1 MIGENLKA
9 NVPTDLLRTLVTV
22 CELGNVTKAAQ
33 VLQLTELAISQ
44 QIKKLEL
51 IIGSSIIDRSL
62 SGITLTRDGLEI
74 LKSAQRMLSINDQII
89 FECGDDV
96 GLRAIRVGVPSLFA
110 TMLLPDIVKEIR
122 SKAPDAQLQICCDNS
137 PNLLRIFRLGYLDI
151 AFVYCDAN
159 DAADAACSWT
169 EEIGWVRA
177 PDFTIGSDEPVPLVG
192 SPNVMRVDQIAIEA
206 LKRIKRSYH
215 VVFSAIDFGARLA
228 AVAAGLGYL
237 PLTRRL
243 VPPNFV
249 IDDDDNTLP
258 PLGTFKVGIFVRKE
272 FDKKYVRSLVAG
284 LEAIARPGSNV
295 R

>member
-22 CELGNVTKAAQ
+22 CELGSVTKAAQ
-33 VLQLTELAISQ
+33 VLQLTEPAISQ

-51 IIGSSIIDRSL
+51 IIGNSIIDRSL
-62 SGITLTRDGLEI
+62 SGITLTRGGLEI
-74 LKSAQRMLSINDQII
+74 LRSAQRMLSINDQII

-110 TMLLPDIVKEIR
+110 TNLLPEIVKEIR

-151 AFVYCDAN
+151 VFVYCDAK
-159 DAADAACSWT
+159 DAADAACCWT
-169 EEIGWVRA
+169 EEIGWMRA
-177 PDFTIGSDEPVPLVG
+177 PDFTVRSDEPVPLVG
-192 SPNVMRVDQIAIEA
+192 SPNVLRVDQIAIEA
-206 LKRIKRSYH
+206 LKRSKRSYH

-243 VPPNFV
+243 VPPTLV
-249 IDDDDNTLP
+249 IDDDTLP
-258 PLGTFKVGIFVRKE
+258 KLGSFKVGIFVRKE
-272 FDKKYVRSLVAG
+272 FDKKYVPSLVAA
-284 LEAIARPGSNV
+284 LEAIARPGPNV

>member
-33 VLQLTELAISQ
+33 VLQLTEPAVSK

-74 LKSAQRMLSINDQII
+74 LRSAQRMLSINDQII

-96 GLRAIRVGVPSLFA
+96 GVRAIRVGVPSLLA
-110 TMLLPDIVKEIR
+110 TNLLPGIVKEIR
-122 SKAPDAQLQICCDNS
+122 AKAPDAQLQICCDNS
-137 PNLLRIFRLGYLDI
+137 PYLLRIFRLGYLDI
-151 AFVYCDAN
+151 VFVYCDAK
-159 DAADAACSWT
+159 DAADAACVWT

-177 PDFTIGSDEPVPLVG
+177 PDFAVDPDEPVPLVG
-192 SPNVMRVDQIAIEA
+192 SPNVLRVDQIAIEA
-206 LKRIKRSYH
+206 LKRSKRSYH

-243 VPPNFV
+243 IPPTFE
-249 IDDDDNTLP
+249 IDDGTLP
-258 PLGTFKVGIFVRKE
+258 PLGSFKVGIFVRKE
-272 FDKKYVRSLVAG
+272 FDKKYVRSLVEA
-284 LEAIARPGSNV
+284 LEAVARPGPHV

>member
-22 CELGNVTKAAQ
+22 CDLGSVTKAAQ
-33 VLQLTELAISQ
+33 VLQLTEPAISQ

-62 SGITLTRDGLEI
+62 SGITLTRGGLEI

-110 TMLLPDIVKEIR
+110 TNLLPEIVKEIR
-122 SKAPDAQLQICCDNS
+122 SKAPDAQVQICCDNS

-151 AFVYCDAN
+151 AFVYCDARDAT
-159 DAADAACSWT
+159 DAASSWT

-177 PDFTIGSDEPVPLVG
+177 PDFAVHPDEPVPLVG

-206 LKRIKRSYH
+206 LKRIKRSYQ
-215 VVFSAIDFGARLA
+215 VVFSAIDFGARFA

-243 VPPNFV
+243 VPPSFV
-249 IDDDDNTLP
+249 IDDDTLP
-258 PLGTFKVGIFVRKE
+258 PLGSFKVGIFVRKE
-272 FDKKYVRSLVAG
+272 FDKKYVRSLVAT
-284 LEAIARPGSNV
+284 LDAIARPGPGV

>member
-33 VLQLTELAISQ
+33 VLQLTEPAISQ

-62 SGITLTRDGLEI
+62 SGITLTRDGSEI

-96 GLRAIRVGVPSLFA
+96 GLHAIRVGVPSLFA
-110 TMLLPDIVKEIR
+110 TNLLPDIVKEIR
-122 SKAPDAQLQICCDNS
+122 SKAPDAQVQICCDNS

-151 AFVYCDAN
+151 AFGYCDAK
-159 DAADAACSWT
+159 DAADAACFWT
-169 EEIGWVRA
+169 EDIGWVRA
-177 PDFTIGSDEPVPLVG
+177 PDFAVHPDEPVPLIG
-192 SPNVMRVDQIAIEA
+192 CPNVLRVDQIAIEA
-206 LKRIKRSYH
+206 LKRSKRSYQ

-228 AVAAGLGYL
+228 AVAAGLGYM

-243 VPPNFV
+243 VPPTFA
-249 IDDDDNTLP
+249 IDDDTLP
-258 PLGTFKVGIFVRKE
+258 PLGSFKVGIFVRKE
-272 FDKKYVRSLVAG
+272 FDMKYVPSLVVA
-284 LEAIARPGSNV
+284 LEAIARPGPNV